1 MPEPTE
7 IKAYW
12 RYGEVG
18 QDYLDFRIKYPCEFP
33 SIADGLSKIEELWH
47 LISPGYMR
55 IRPYIKIGEVN
66 NTWKNW
72 SQAIQ
77 YGYIPYANRKKD
89 KNFKEFNEK
98 YHAFL
103 MQHGS
108 QKDLNLN
115 TFQNAVPKYWSDQLL
130 HNEAGHI
137 SDYVK
142 PIIANVELL
151 LPLFMALF
159 TFEDSLS
166 DHTTD
171 RKFLPATSSLP
182 TNVESTWSIYK
193 RNVMPLPMPELPIIK
208 LYWNAKANFGSV
220 SGGKSRDLNIVYSI
234 PKLSLIVLANEKSI
248 TLLTPSGD
256 QSVIYGVKCN
266 AVWMQYLFV
275 NDSQTLIF
283 EKNVS
288 HTFKNN
294 QLLYSQVKTTLF
306 FPIIK
311 KMESARPN
319 QTFVQ
324 VPLPLEIK
332 ENISQ
337 AYLIALN
344 NKSIDRA
351 LQTLT
356 GTPILHQE
364 WEKNQTDYNS
374 QENFKYGTWDRGVV
388 RFNNKDDW
396 KFEITQEDTTILTIT
411 ALTVA
416 SFALGIANA
425 DLINAHDYRPLSVFL
440 VSTFTGTMSLISQK
454 IVLPIIQWYNT
465 DPMAGAAVVLFDK
478 FGSKIMSSNM
488 QKYIVSETA
497 RQTSSFLITQF
508 GKNAIA
514 CFNAASLNGWNTVQ
528 SYLVNYT
535 PSTTPST
542 PETQPETPPETP
554 PATPPATTTPFK
566 IPSMPISGTT
576 AAALASGLFNSSISA
591 AGLAL
596 TGVGTLC
603 TVAVTI
609 YVLSGNQKK
618 RKKN

>member
-1 MPEPTE
+1 MEQLDLIVARRLQIESNYASIAGEEDFELSMIEPPRTQIMSDNNLRNQEINEVKQVEGYYPEPFEMPEGVFLDSEIQLQNARNAIPEFIPPIRNLEVPPAPTTRFGNFFTASRISMVFNVTFAAITIAVIIYEAVIYFEDQDEQKKMQAKLYEEENNYEQKFQAKLFDLNSTSIYKRQYHAEHYEQGLFNYSTTLPEPTE

-108 QKDLNLN
+108 QRDLNLN

-171 RKFLPATSSLP
+171 HKFLPATSSLP

-248 TLLTPSGD
+248 TLLTPGD

-288 HTFKNN
+288 YTFKNN

-374 QENFKYGTWDRGVV
+374 QENFKYGTWVV
-388 RFNNKDDW
+388 
-396 KFEITQEDTTILTIT
+396 
-411 ALTVA
+411 AL
-416 SFALGIANA
+416 
-425 DLINAHDYRPLSVFL
+425 
-440 VSTFTGTMSLISQK
+440 
-454 IVLPIIQWYNT
+454 
-465 DPMAGAAVVLFDK
+465 
-478 FGSKIMSSNM
+478 
-488 QKYIVSETA
+488 
-497 RQTSSFLITQF
+497 
-508 GKNAIA
+508 
-514 CFNAASLNGWNTVQ
+514 
-528 SYLVNYT
+528 
-535 PSTTPST
+535 
-542 PETQPETPPETP
+542 
-554 PATPPATTTPFK
+554 
-566 IPSMPISGTT
+566 
-576 AAALASGLFNSSISA
+576 
-591 AGLAL
+591 
-596 TGVGTLC
+596 
-603 TVAVTI
+603 
-609 YVLSGNQKK
+609 
-618 RKKN
+618 